1 MSAPSKTHR
10 NLTSVS
16 SKSRNPNGMMS
27 SDAVTPWVSNTF
39 FIVPE
44 SAVPKM
50 GTTRGSEK
58 VWSKEANSVEL
69 IPAELVTRSR
79 VSSMGRG
86 FFTVERLLGRRVSLG
101 RDRTSERDAEL
112 IEDQFGYGERERKT
126 YSTRLLTSVSSYINI
141 SSRYR

>member
-1 MSAPSKTHR
+1 M
-10 NLTSVS
+10 
-16 SKSRNPNGMMS
+16 
-27 SDAVTPWVSNTF
+27 
-39 FIVPE
+39 
-44 SAVPKM
+44 
-50 GTTRGSEK
+50 
-58 VWSKEANSVEL
+58 EL

-141 SSRYR
+141 SFRYR

>member
-1 MSAPSKTHR
+1 
-10 NLTSVS
+10 
-16 SKSRNPNGMMS
+16 MS

-39 FIVPE
+39 FIMPE

-50 GTTRGSEK
+50 GTTRGSEN

-112 IEDQFGYGERERKT
+112 IEDQFGYGEREREDILDKVIDERVQLHK
-126 YSTRLLTSVSSYINI
+126 YQLPI
-141 SSRYR
+141 SMKAGNENVR